1 MLNTPERF
9 SAVEEEARERLI
21 ELLRRVPAIESNSIE
36 TNRLAK
42 GADLIVEVE
51 VGSQH
56 FTLICEVKANGQPRY
71 IHEAVSQLRHY
82 LARLNEPATA
92 ILIAPYLSAASR
104 ELCIENGIGYLDFE
118 GNTHIAFG
126 PVFLERIGSDA
137 PVTERREFNSLF
149 APKSSRVLRV
159 LLRDPERTW
168 RVADLA
174 EEADVSLGHI
184 SNVRSALLEREWARV
199 LPEGFR
205 LTAANEVLDAW
216 KSVYKPLAGREIRFY
231 TTLHGSGFDEAVR
244 RYFQDRGSK
253 ERVVLASFSAAQWI
267 APYGRTGSQYLY
279 GNEAAVPSLERSL
292 RLSSSLKG
300 ENVRLTVPKD
310 DGIFRDSE
318 EPAPGIPCTS
328 AVQTYLDL
336 YVAGE
341 RGREAA
347 EHLRDVRLR
356 WRS

>member
-1 MLNTPERF
+1 MLNLSDRF
-9 SAVEEEARERLI
+9 SAVEAEAKQRLI
-21 ELLRRVPAIESNSIE
+21 ELLHRVPAIEANSIE
-36 TNRLAK
+36 TARSDK
-42 GADLIVEVE
+42 GADLIVQVK
-51 VGSQH
+51 VGLEH
-56 FTLICEVKANGQPRY
+56 FTLVCEVKSIGQPRY

-92 ILIAPYLSAASR
+92 ILIAPYLSAESR
-104 ELCIENGIGYLDFE
+104 ELCLENGICYLDFE
-118 GNTHIAFG
+118 GNAHIAFG
-126 PVFLERIGSDA
+126 PVFLERIGSHA
-137 PVTERREFNSLF
+137 PVAERREFNSLF

-159 LLRDPERTW
+159 LLRDPQRTW

-184 SNVRSALLEREWARV
+184 SNVRGALLEREWARV

-205 LTAANEVLDAW
+205 VTAANEVLDAW
-216 KSVYKPLAGREIRFY
+216 QSVYKAMAGRELRFY
-231 TTLHGSGFDEAVR
+231 TTLHGGSFDEAMR
-244 RYFQDRGSK
+244 RYFLEQRPE

-279 GNEAAVPSLERSL
+279 ANEAAVPSLERSL

-336 YVAGE
+336 YISGE

-347 EHLRDVRLR
+347 EHLRSTRLR